1 MFYYTPQDNNTSK
14 MSITWTQ
21 TCLGMERC
29 KNDRAKGRL
38 GDKIEEVLL
47 VLAAF
52 KTLGQF
58 DVFRIELLMSLPQQK
73 PNVSD
78 ALNGLGFKARFRAG
92 VRVLGQG
99 FGFRVQVLWA

>member
-1 MFYYTPQDNNTSK
+1 MA
-14 MSITWTQ
+14 
-21 TCLGMERC
+21 RC

-73 PNVSD
+73 LK
-78 ALNGLGFKARFRAG
+78 ALAQRF
-92 VRVLGQG
+92 
-99 FGFRVQVLWA
+99 

>member
-1 MFYYTPQDNNTSK
+1 
-14 MSITWTQ
+14 
-21 TCLGMERC
+21 MERC

-47 VLAAF
+47 GLAAF

-73 PNVSD
+73 LKALAHVSD
-78 ALNGLGFKARFRAG
+78 ALNGLGFQARFRAG

>member
-1 MFYYTPQDNNTSK
+1 

-21 TCLGMERC
+21 TCLDMERC
-29 KNDRAKGRL
+29 KNETAKGRL
-38 GDKIEEVLL
+38 GDKFEEVLL

-73 PNVSD
+73 LK
-78 ALNGLGFKARFRAG
+78 ALAQRF
-92 VRVLGQG
+92 
-99 FGFRVQVLWA
+99 